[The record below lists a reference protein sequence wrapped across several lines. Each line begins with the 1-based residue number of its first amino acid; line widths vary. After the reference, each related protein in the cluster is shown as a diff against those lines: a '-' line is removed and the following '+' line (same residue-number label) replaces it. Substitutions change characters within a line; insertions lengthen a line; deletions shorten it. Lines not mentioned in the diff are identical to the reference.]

1 MADFQKLSTIS
12 VSCPKEL
19 APYLKTEVEALGYT
33 PGQVRSTGLD
43 LQGSL
48 EDCIR
53 LNLSLRT
60 GHRVHFLIAEEKA
73 DTPDELYAWL
83 NALPWEEWIPAGSYF
98 SVTSRVEHPT
108 INNTQFAN
116 LRCKDAIV
124 DRFRQVNG
132 SRPDTGADTT
142 KSVVFLYW
150 NEQQAR
156 IFMDTSGESLSRR
169 GYRVANT
176 EAPMQESLAAA
187 LVMATGWA
195 PASGQAFINP
205 MCGSGTLAI
214 EAANLMMRH
223 EPAARRR
230 NFGFMHIA
238 GFDRSVYKQARLKL
252 RNARLQHPPAR
263 IIATDYDTKVLNA
276 AQKNAKAAGVDA
288 FIEFKRCDFTKTPL
302 PDGEGVL
309 LMNPPYGE
317 RLGDKELLLETYED
331 IGTWFKQK
339 GTGKTGF
346 VFTGDTG
353 LSRRVGLRPSRKL
366 NFYNTTLPCQL
377 LEYELY

>member
-1 MADFQKLSTIS
+1 MADFQAISTIS
-12 VSCPKEL
+12 ISCPKQL
-19 APYLKTEVEALGYT
+19 APYLKKEVEALGFS
-33 PGQVRSTGLD
+33 PESMRETGLD
-43 LQGSL
+43 VRGSL
-48 EDCIR
+48 EDCLT
-53 LNLSLRT
+53 LNLCLRT
-60 GHRVHFLIAEEKA
+60 AHRVHFLISEAKI
-73 DTPDELYAWL
+73 DTPDALYTWLKALAW
-83 NALPWEEWIPAGSYF
+83 EDWIPPKSYF

-124 DRFRQVNG
+124 DRFREVDG
-132 SRPDTGADTT
+132 TRPDTGPDTT

-150 NEQQAR
+150 DKNQAR

-176 EAPMQESLAAA
+176 EAPMQESLGAA
-187 LVMATGWA
+187 LVMATGWN

-214 EAANLMMRH
+214 EAATLMMGY

-238 GFDRSVYKQARLKL
+238 GFDRKLYKQKRMELRKNRLET
-252 RNARLQHPPAR
+252 PPAR
-263 IIATDYDTKVLNA
+263 IIATDYDTKVIKAAQENA
-276 AQKNAKAAGVDA
+276 AAAGVDQ

-302 PDGEGVL
+302 PEGDGII

-317 RLGDKELLLETYED
+317 RLGDKDLLIETYED
-331 IGTWFKQK
+331 IGDWFKQK

-346 VFTGDTG
+346 VFTGDVG
-353 LSRRVGLRPSRKL
+353 LSKRVGLRTARKEA
-366 NFYNTTLPCQL
+366 FYNTTLPCQL

>member
-1 MADFQKLSTIS
+1 MADFQAISTIS
-12 VSCPKEL
+12 ISCPKQL
-19 APYLKTEVEALGYT
+19 APYLKTEVEALGFA
-33 PGQVRSTGLD
+33 PESMRETGLD
-43 LQGSL
+43 VRGSL
-48 EDCIR
+48 EDCLT
-53 LNLSLRT
+53 LNLCLRT
-60 GHRVHFLIAEEKA
+60 AHRVHFLISEAKI
-73 DTPDELYAWL
+73 DTPDALYAWL
-83 NALPWEEWIPAGSYF
+83 KALPWEDWIPPKSYF

-124 DRFRQVNG
+124 DRFREVDG
-132 SRPDTGADTT
+132 TRPDTGPDTT

-150 NEQQAR
+150 DKNQAR

-176 EAPMQESLAAA
+176 EAPMQESLGAA
-187 LVMATGWA
+187 LVMATGWD

-214 EAANLMMRH
+214 EAATLMMGY

-238 GFDRSVYKQARLKL
+238 GFDRKLYKQKRLEL
-252 RNARLQHPPAR
+252 RKNRKETPPAR
-263 IIATDYDTKVLNA
+263 IIATDYDTKVIQAAQENA
-276 AQKNAKAAGVDA
+276 AAAGVDQ

-302 PDGEGVL
+302 PEGDGII

-317 RLGDKELLLETYED
+317 RLGDKDLLIETYED
-331 IGTWFKQK
+331 IGDWFKQK

-346 VFTGDTG
+346 VFTGDAG
-353 LSRRVGLRPSRKL
+353 LSKRVGLRAARKEA
-366 NFYNTTLPCQL
+366 FYNTTLPCQL
-377 LEYELY
+377 LEYDLY

>member
-1 MADFQKLSTIS
+1 MADFQATSTIS
-12 VSCPKEL
+12 VSCPKQL
-19 APYLKTEVEALGYT
+19 APYLKKEVEALGFS
-33 PGQVRSTGLD
+33 PESMRETGLD
-43 LQGSL
+43 LRGSL
-48 EDCIR
+48 EDCLT
-53 LNLSLRT
+53 LNLCLRT
-60 GHRVHFLIAEEKA
+60 AHRVHFLISEAKI
-73 DTPDELYAWL
+73 DTPDALYAWL
-83 NALPWEEWIPAGSYF
+83 KALPWEDWIPPKSYF

-124 DRFRQVNG
+124 DRFREVDGN
-132 SRPDTGADTT
+132 RPDTGPDTT

-150 NEQQAR
+150 DKNQAR

-176 EAPMQESLAAA
+176 EAPMQESLGAA
-187 LVMATGWA
+187 LVMATGWD

-214 EAANLMMRH
+214 EAATLMMGY

-238 GFDRSVYKQARLKL
+238 GFDRKLYKQKRLEL
-252 RNARLQHPPAR
+252 RKNRKETPPAR
-263 IIATDYDTKVLNA
+263 IIATDYDTKVIQAAQENA
-276 AQKNAKAAGVDA
+276 AAAGVDQ

-302 PDGEGVL
+302 PEGDGII

-317 RLGDKELLLETYED
+317 RLGDKDLLIETYED
-331 IGTWFKQK
+331 IGDWFKQK

-346 VFTGDTG
+346 VFTGDAG
-353 LSRRVGLRPSRKL
+353 LSKRVGLRAARKEA
-366 NFYNTTLPCQL
+366 FYNTTLPCQL

>member
-1 MADFQKLSTIS
+1 MADFQATSTIS
-12 VSCPKEL
+12 ISCPKQL
-19 APYLKTEVEALGYT
+19 APYLKSEVEALGFS
-33 PGQVRSTGLD
+33 PESMRETGLD
-43 LQGSL
+43 VRGSL
-48 EDCIR
+48 EDCLT
-53 LNLSLRT
+53 LNLCLRT
-60 GHRVHFLIAEEKA
+60 AHRVHFLISEAKI
-73 DTPDELYAWL
+73 DTPDALYTWLKALAW
-83 NALPWEEWIPAGSYF
+83 EDWIPAKSYF

-124 DRFRQVNG
+124 DRFREVDG
-132 SRPDTGADTT
+132 TRPDTGPDTT

-150 NEQQAR
+150 DKNQAR

-176 EAPMQESLAAA
+176 EAPMQESLGAA
-187 LVMATGWA
+187 LVMATGWN

-214 EAANLMMRH
+214 EAATLMMGY

-238 GFDRSVYKQARLKL
+238 GFDRKLYKQKRMELRKNRLETS
-252 RNARLQHPPAR
+252 PAR
-263 IIATDYDTKVLNA
+263 IIATDYDTKVIKAAQENA
-276 AQKNAKAAGVDA
+276 AAAGVGQ

-302 PDGEGVL
+302 PEGDGII

-317 RLGDKELLLETYED
+317 RLGDKDLLIETYED
-331 IGTWFKQK
+331 IGDWFKQK

-346 VFTGDTG
+346 VFTGDVG
-353 LSRRVGLRPSRKL
+353 LSKRVGLRAARKEA
-366 NFYNTTLPCQL
+366 FYNTTLPCQL